1 MKKYLLLLHDDVEQ
15 MQKLSPKEMQELVNA
30 HLAWANKLATSG
42 HLIAGEGLEE
52 KSIQI
57 SGKDSIV
64 KDGTFLESK
73 EMIGGFYFLQTKDL
87 NEIIELAKECPCH
100 LWGGTTEIRP
110 IMEYEE

>member
-1 MKKYLLLLHDDVEQ
+1 MKKFLLLLHDDMETISN
-15 MQKLSPKEMQELVNA
+15 LSPKEMENLINA
-30 HLAWANKLATSG
+30 HMAWAEKLANQG
-42 HLIAGEGLEE
+42 HMIAGDGLEE
-52 KSIQI
+52 KSIRI

-73 EMIGGFYFLQTKDL
+73 EMIGGFYFLQAKNLD
-87 NEIIELAKECPCH
+87 EIIEISKECPCH